1 MDFILA
7 LHSHLPWVLHHGR
20 WPHGS
25 DWLAEA
31 AVDCYLPLLE
41 TLDALALEDVPA
53 PITLGV
59 TPVLANQ
66 LSHPTFG
73 LELAAFFSQRLEAC
87 DEAEAVFEAG
97 HEQHLVPIA
106 GYWRERY
113 RRLRRRFERTGGDL
127 VAGLRRHASAGRI
140 ELISS
145 AATHAFL
152 PLLGAD
158 ESILLQLAVGRAEH
172 ARLFGHEPG
181 GCWLPECAYRPR
193 GDWHPDPAATW
204 QPDRPGIETHLAAQG
219 YRYFFVDAHLAEA
232 GRPLGLYRE
241 SGWPGGPPDIE
252 AEQVSGAAR
261 RSPYRA
267 YQVSEGRA
275 GRGVAALVR
284 DPLSTRQVWSRH
296 GGFPGD
302 GAYLEFH
309 KIRYPGGLKF
319 WRVTHPEA
327 DLGTKEP
334 YEPNVARARAWGHAG
349 HLQWLLRSHATGP
362 RVADETVIVA
372 PFDTELFGHWWHE
385 GTDFIGDLYRA
396 MATRGGIRPRTASAY
411 LNAHPPERGVALAQ
425 GSWGANGD
433 FSMWLNPA
441 TRWTWERLWPLERR
455 FWAAARVGLAAGGTG
470 RVLAQAARELLLLM
484 SSDWQFII
492 STGAAG
498 DYASRRFGNH
508 ADDLD
513 RLLRALEAGDPG
525 RAEDDAE
532 TMRRRD
538 DLFPNV
544 LTQLRAVLEAQPL
557 PTAT

>member
-1 MDFILA
+1 
-7 LHSHLPWVLHHGR
+7 
-20 WPHGS
+20 
-25 DWLAEA
+25 
-31 AVDCYLPLLE
+31 
-41 TLDALALEDVPA
+41 VPA

-87 DEAEAVFEAG
+87 DEAEAVFEAS

-113 RRLRRRFERTGGDL
+113 RRLRRRFERIGGDL

-158 ESILLQLAVGRAEH
+158 ESILLQLGVGRAEH
-172 ARLFGHEPG
+172 ARLFGHEPS

-193 GDWHPDPAATW
+193 GDWHPDPAAIW
-204 QPDRPGIETHLAAQG
+204 QPDRPGIEAHLAALG

-241 SGWPGGPPDIE
+241 SGWPGGPPDIDE
-252 AEQVSGAAR
+252 EPVSGAGR

-267 YQVSEGRA
+267 YQVSAGRA

-334 YEPNVARARAWGHAG
+334 YEPNVARARAFGHAG
-349 HLQWLLRSHATGP
+349 HLQWILGSHATGP
-362 RVADETVIVA
+362 RAADETVIVA

-396 MATRGGIRPRTASAY
+396 MATRTGIRPRTASSY
-411 LNAHPPERGVALAQ
+411 LDAHAPSRGVALAQ

-455 FWAAARVGLAAGGTG
+455 FWAAARAGIAASGTG

-498 DYASRRFGNH
+498 DYASRRFSNH

-513 RLLRALEAGDPG
+513 RLLSALEAGDPG

-538 DLFPNV
+538 DLFPDV
-544 LTQLRAVLEAQPL
+544 LAQLRAVLEAQPL
-557 PTAT
+557 PLAT